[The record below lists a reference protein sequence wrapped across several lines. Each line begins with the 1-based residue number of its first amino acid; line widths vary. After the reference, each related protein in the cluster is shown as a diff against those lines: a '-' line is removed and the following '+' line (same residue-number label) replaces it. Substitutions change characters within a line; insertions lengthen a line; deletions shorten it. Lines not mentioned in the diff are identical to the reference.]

1 MYADGKVCLSLLGT
15 WEGPRWVPGV
25 STLSQ
30 VLLSIQ
36 SAILVDAPWANEPGD
51 EAHLRTD
58 RGARAVA
65 KHNMHLRLATL
76 RHAILEPLKR
86 PPVCAWEG
94 AREGGGGSPALRC
107 LPRALTPTTPT
118 HPPAR
123 SL

>member
-51 EAHLRTD
+51 EAHLLTD
-58 RGARAVA
+58 RGARSVA
-65 KHNMHLRLATL
+65 RHNMHLRLATL
-76 RHAILEPLKR
+76 RHAILDPLKR
-86 PPVCAWEG
+86 PPMCAFLC
-94 AREGGGGSPALRC
+94 APLPLPLLLR
-107 LPRALTPTTPT
+107 
-118 HPPAR
+118 PP
-123 SL
+123 